1 MSAANAQQT
10 RLDQLE
16 KQMETR
22 AAEQKITNDLQLKL
36 LQSLNDKIQPV
47 QNPAPAPAPD
57 GNDILTLS
65 TWVEATCSAVD
76 ALARS
81 FGSHVMLCGQAA
93 LQLCRNYLA
102 AS

>member
-1 MSAANAQQT
+1 MQKGGSPPASAGQVSVVTAANAQQT

-47 QNPAPAPAPD
+47 QNTAPAPAPD
-57 GNDILTLS
+57 GNDILQRMLTNS
-65 TWVEATCSAVD
+65 GG
-76 ALARS
+76 
-81 FGSHVMLCGQAA
+81 GS
-93 LQLCRNYLA
+93 
-102 AS
+102 